1 MLLESNRMRRDLGW
15 SDDNKGT
22 LGITAIK
29 GASSY

>member
-1 MLLESNRMRRDLGW
+1 MKFYMYLKQKT